1 MSLSG
6 TENEHKGNGRTSEM
20 KDIGQQVYAEADCM
34 DCRFFENI
42 NYILLIFITCR
53 K

>member
-34 DCRFFENI
+34 DNCTVDFLRI
-42 NYILLIFITCR
+42 
-53 K
+53 